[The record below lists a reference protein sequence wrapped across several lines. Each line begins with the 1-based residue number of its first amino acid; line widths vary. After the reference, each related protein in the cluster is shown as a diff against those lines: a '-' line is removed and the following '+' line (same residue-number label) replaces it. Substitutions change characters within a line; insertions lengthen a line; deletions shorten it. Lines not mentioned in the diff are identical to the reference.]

1 MNIDC
6 VNGMGEM
13 SIVQECYSKTRNSG
27 KDQCKTSEN
36 VLVSFM
42 WLVTR
47 KKECDAT
54 GTVFY
59 PVKLYK
65 TNTGEYEH
73 KMEEEVYTF

>member
-13 SIVQECYSKTRNSG
+13 SIVRECYSKTRNSG
-27 KDQCKTSEN
+27 KDQCKTSKN

-47 KKECDAT
+47 KKERDAS

-59 PVKLYK
+59 RVKLY
-65 TNTGEYEH
+65 TQIPANIEY
-73 KMEEEVYTF
+73 KI